1 MGLLDGLQQNGH
13 IRGGLTFVQSHQFAD
28 HLEGKRHILDG
39 STLLI
44 TEQIVEI
51 REQLEFH
58 RLKQIGFVLLV
69 CVQVAWFFEVLEE
82 LLE

>member
-1 MGLLDGLQQNGH
+1 MGLLDGLEQNGH

-51 REQLEFH
+51 REELEFH
-58 RLKQIGFVLLV
+58 RLKQVGFVLLV
-69 CVQVAWFFEVLEE
+69 CVEVAGLFEVLEE
-82 LLE
+82 LLK